1 LYYLFGVVLL
11 FFHFLFLFKF
21 FRRVGT
27 VLLIFEGISFGFIDF
42 SFFLIFDSLSIGF
55 VLFVLFISS
64 MVFIYR
70 RYYMGSNI
78 FDLRFS
84 IMLLL
89 FIISMSV
96 LVLSPGILGVL
107 LGWDGLGV
115 TSFLLVVYYMNTSSL
130 RSGLVTVYTN
140 RLGDIFLLLGLYFMV
155 KNFLMGLEVFFFGV
169 YIFLF
174 FLILLGGI
182 TKSAQLPFSS

>member
-1 LYYLFGVVLL
+1 
-11 FFHFLFLFKF
+11 
-21 FRRVGT
+21 
-27 VLLIFEGISFGFIDF
+27 
-42 SFFLIFDSLSIGF
+42 
-55 VLFVLFISS
+55 
-64 MVFIYR
+64 
-70 RYYMGSNI
+70 MGSNI